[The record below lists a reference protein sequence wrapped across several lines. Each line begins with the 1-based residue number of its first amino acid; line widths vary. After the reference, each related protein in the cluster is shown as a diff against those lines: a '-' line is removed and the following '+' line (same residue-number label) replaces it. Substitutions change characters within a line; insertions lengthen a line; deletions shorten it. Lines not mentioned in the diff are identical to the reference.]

1 MDGSY
6 EPSGRFPGYGDGFH
20 HRHSQSTT
28 TLPTNHNHHLSF
40 HYAAHAT
47 AHAQLSSPVMSH
59 MGDAT
64 RMPQVDNPYKSHD
77 DLCIDQCMGVGI
89 YGGFQQYNHRSAPM
103 GVQAR
108 WQGGLLPVRDNMLA
122 HQDYSTIGFDTTI
135 PFQQHQQQQQSQ
147 HQHQHQH
154 QQQLLQQQQQYSHQ
168 HQPQP
173 QPQQFQQHNQSH
185 QQFNADISLSASH
198 QYQSFFNQSHQPHA
212 ITAASMSLCEDE
224 DCQSVDD
231 SECCDSQCTMTGKCT
246 APECETEDD
255 ACYDQN
261 CPSRPD
267 LVTEE
272 VRDGAAA
279 LISINHAPEPSQN
292 LDFQQESLMN
302 HLNINLSSH
311 AQDNFLFASSFLP
324 DSVGLMANHILNAHA
339 GSNPSSCTRPCP
351 LDDPQNYRFCHM
363 PVYPNNT
370 DFFKQYSNVDSNLQ
384 MNSTR
389 LVECGAEIT
398 DPDAFTTHFFE
409 QHKDLFTAG
418 LANFSPGLNSSNG
431 FGGKSSE
438 IMSPMAPPLDASDAS
453 PFSGTPSPLTP
464 TLNNIDMPDV
474 KPTDLSHSRSE
485 SVTSSGDNNSVNIA
499 SSEEHRCMWREEGS
513 REICGLVFSDAEA
526 LFRHASNSHIK
537 HAQKGAQGFRC
548 GWDDCP
554 RSEPGQTGFPQ
565 RSKIERHMQT
575 HIGHKPH
582 ICEICNKGFS
592 AKQALTQHMFI
603 HSNEKPLVCHI
614 CHKAFRYPSALTMH
628 QRVHTGAKPLRCPI
642 CNKGFSESSNL
653 SKHKRTHEVKGRFN
667 CPVLG
672 CDRNFHRQDQL
683 RRHMKTHPSQGGS
696 DESRSSEAP
705 EATPSEISFD
715 QSFQT

>member
-6 EPSGRFPGYGDGFH
+6 ESSGRFPGYGDGFH
-20 HRHSQSTT
+20 HRQSQSTT
-28 TLPTNHNHHLSF
+28 TIPTNHNHNHHLSF
-40 HYAAHAT
+40 DYAAHAS
-47 AHAQLSSPVMSH
+47 AHAQLSSPAISH
-59 MGDAT
+59 MEDTT
-64 RMPQVDNPYKSHD
+64 RMPQVGNPYKSHD

-89 YGGFQQYNHRSAPM
+89 YGGLQQFNHRGAPLAL
-103 GVQAR
+103 QAR
-108 WQGGLLPVRDNMLA
+108 WQGGLLPVRDDMLA
-122 HQDYSTIGFDTTI
+122 HQDYSMDFGATM
-135 PFQQHQQQQQSQ
+135 PFQQHQQQQ
-147 HQHQHQH
+147 HQQQQQQ
-154 QQQLLQQQQQYSHQ
+154 QQQLLQQHQQYSQQQHQ
-168 HQPQP
+168 QPQP
-173 QPQQFQQHNQSH
+173 QPQQHQQHGQPH
-185 QQFNADISLSASH
+185 QHFDTDLSLSSPH
-198 QYQSFFNQSHQPHA
+198 QYQSFFDQHQQSHGA
-212 ITAASMSLCEDE
+212 TAASMSLCEDE
-224 DCQSVDD
+224 DCQSVGD

-246 APECETEDD
+246 AAECETEED

-267 LVTEE
+267 LVPEE

-279 LISINHAPEPSQN
+279 LISINHAPEQSQN
-292 LDFQQESLMN
+292 FDFQQQSVMN
-302 HLNINLSSH
+302 HLNLNLSSH
-311 AQDNFLFASSFLP
+311 AQDNFLFTSNFLP
-324 DSVGLMANHILNAHA
+324 DSVGVMANHILNAHA
-339 GSNPSSCTRPCP
+339 DTNSSSCTRPCP

-363 PVYPNNT
+363 PVYNNT
-370 DFFKQYSNVDSNLQ
+370 DFLKQYPNVSSNIQ
-384 MNSTR
+384 MNASR

-409 QHKDLFTAG
+409 QHKDLFTG
-418 LANFSPGLNSSNG
+418 SLTNFPSGLNSGNG
-431 FGGKSSE
+431 LGGGMSE
-438 IMSPMAPPLDASDAS
+438 VMSPMAPPLDASDAS

-464 TLNNIDMPDV
+464 TSNNVDMPDV
-474 KPTDLSHSRSE
+474 KANDLSHSRSE
-485 SVTSSGDNNSVNIA
+485 SFNSSGDNNSV
-499 SSEEHRCMWREEGS
+499 SMTPGEEHRCMWREEGS
-513 REICGLVFSDAEA
+513 REICGLLFSDAEA
-526 LFRHASNSHIK
+526 LFKHASNSHIK

-554 RSEPGQTGFPQ
+554 RSEPGQVGFPQ

-614 CHKAFRYPSALTMH
+614 CGKAFRYPSALTMH

-642 CNKGFSESSNL
+642 CHKGFSESSNL

-667 CPVLG
+667 CSIPG

-683 RRHMKTHPSQGGS
+683 RRHMKTHPREGGD
-696 DESRSSEAP
+696 DERMSSEAP
-705 EATPSEISFD
+705 EASPSEISFD